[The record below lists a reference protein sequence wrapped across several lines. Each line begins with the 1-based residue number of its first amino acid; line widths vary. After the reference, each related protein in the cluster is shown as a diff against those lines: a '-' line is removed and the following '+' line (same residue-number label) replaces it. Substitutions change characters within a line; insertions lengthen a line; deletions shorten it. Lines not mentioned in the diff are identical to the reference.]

1 VLKSVE
7 AFMHRIDRHEWSR
20 CTHCGECRFVP
31 TAPIAPA
38 PVRLLHLG
46 GAAVVVIR

>member
-1 VLKSVE
+1 VLKSAE
-7 AFMHRIDRHEWSR
+7 TFMHRIDRHEWSC
-20 CTHCGECRFVP
+20 CTHCGKRRFVP

-46 GAAVVVIR
+46 GTAVVVIL